1 MSENQRH
8 IVVIGAGMGGL
19 ASAVRLSASGHRV
32 TLVEAADTPGGKMR
46 TLPSAAGSVDAG
58 PTVVTMRHQ
67 FDRLFALAGRSMDEF
82 VRLTAEPVLARHW
95 WPDGS
100 SLDLYSDTEASVAAI
115 GDFAGAREAE
125 AFRGFTKRAQRLFE
139 AFEGPVME
147 TGAPKLPKLAATVMH
162 QPRLLGDLGGLR
174 SLSAQLRKTFRDPRL
189 RQLFGRYSTYVGGHP
204 GLSPAILQLIWHA
217 EASGVWRVEGGM
229 SKLAQALAEL
239 AEGLGVAFEYGAS
252 VDRIEIQDA
261 RAVAVHAGGR
271 RFACDGVVFNGD
283 PAALRAGKLGNS
295 VKLAVPETGVRPR
308 SLSARVWAFAAVA
321 SGVELAHHN
330 VFFGRDPETEFGE
343 IAKGNPPI
351 DPTLYICAQDRGTG
365 VTPPA
370 LERLEI
376 IENAAPGTNVSEK
389 EKDECRTRVFQHLTE
404 RGVIFTPRPDTPALT
419 VPGMFHRLFPASE
432 GSLYGLSPHGM
443 MATFKRPTA
452 RTRLPGLYLAG
463 GGAHPGAGIAMA
475 ALSGK
480 HAAAAIETDLVSTSM
495 SRKTATPGGTSTGSR
510 MTGLKPSRSSPS

>member
-8 IVVIGAGMGGL
+8 IAVIGAGMGGL

-32 TLVEAADTPGGKMR
+32 TVIEAAESPGGKMR
-46 TLPSAAGSVDAG
+46 TLPSAAGPVDAG

-67 FDRLFALAGRSMDEF
+67 FDHLFALAGKSIDDF
-82 VRLTAEPVLARHW
+82 VQLSAEPVLARHW

-100 SLDLYSDTEASVAAI
+100 SLDLFSDTEASFSAI
-115 GDFAGAREAE
+115 EGFAGVEEAH
-125 AFRGFTKRAQRLFE
+125 AFRTFTARAQRLFE

-147 TGAPKLPKLAATVMH
+147 TGTPKLPHLAGTVMRH
-162 QPRLLGDLGGLR
+162 PKLLGDLGGLR
-174 SLSAQLRKTFRDPRL
+174 SLAAQLRKTFRDPRL

-217 EASGVWRVEGGM
+217 EATGVWRVEGGM
-229 SKLAQALAEL
+229 SKLAQALADL
-239 AEGLGVAFEYGAS
+239 AEGLGVEFVYGSS
-252 VDRIEIQDA
+252 VDRIEIQNA
-261 RAVAVHAGGR
+261 RAVAVHTEGR

-283 PAALRAGKLGNS
+283 PAALRAGHLGAS
-295 VKLAVPETGVRPR
+295 VKLAVPENSVQPR
-308 SLSARVWAFAAVA
+308 SLSARVWAFAAEV

-330 VFFGRDPETEFGE
+330 VFFGQDPETEFGE

-370 LERLEI
+370 LERFEI
-376 IENAAPGTNVSEK
+376 IENAAPATVYSEE
-389 EKDECRTRVFQHLTE
+389 EKDTCRTRVFQHLTE
-404 RGVIFTPRPDTPALT
+404 RGVIFTPRPDTPAVT

-443 MATFKRPTA
+443 TATFRRPTA

-480 HAAAAIETDLVSTSM
+480 HAAAAILMDLASTSK
-495 SRKTATPGGTSTGSR
+495 SQKTVTPGGTSTESR